1 MARITKAQLDEWWG
15 NCGFDDL
22 AKILGYKYYEF
33 NPEDGYQEY
42 VDFCDKWWDGLTY
55 NEKLSVYNDYK

>member
-1 MARITKAQLDEWWG
+1 MARITLEQRDEWWG

-33 NPEDGYQEY
+33 SPEDGYQEY
-42 VDFCDKWWDGLTY
+42 VDFCDEWWESLSYKDKLAVY
-55 NEKLSVYNDYK
+55 NEHN